1 MTDNKYVF
9 FVEFK
14 NWKSQIQFSDQK
26 SGIKEHSSLFF
37 HQIKNFLEYSQFDE
51 NDPIL
56 QKLAFFLPFSSNFG
70 KPFCEL
76 FNIDYKERIMRLKRG
91 LVPFLLFSWNTTL
104 VSISFF
110 LIKLWFYS
118 SPFPLVI
125 FIFSFFSFTF
135 FFLFSFVFFN
145 FFVCGIVTLHLLF
158 SFFSLFLFLFFFSL
172 FSFSLVETTTESDQS
187 KHRNHKKEQGRRRKK
202 KKEQDRRRQ
211 KVLKRYINT
220 QLN

>member
-91 LVPFLLFSWNTTL
+91 LIITRTFPLFSTQL
-104 VSISFF
+104 SILKMRSINSFVTETSMG
-110 LIKLWFYS
+110 IT
-118 SPFPLVI
+118 V
-125 FIFSFFSFTF
+125 FSC
-135 FFLFSFVFFN
+135 LFSTF
-145 FFVCGIVTLHLLF
+145 HLITF
-158 SFFSLFLFLFFFSL
+158 
-172 FSFSLVETTTESDQS
+172 
-187 KHRNHKKEQGRRRKK
+187 
-202 KKEQDRRRQ
+202 
-211 KVLKRYINT
+211 I
-220 QLN
+220 